1 MNLLLFLGLLLGYF
15 FLLSLCVFTIIYL
28 IRNYEKYG
36 TLLIALLIIIILISF
51 GIIYST
57 LFTISIIFYISD
69 LINILL
75 WKSSIIVYLMV
86 LLEFSLFYSFIKE
99 YKKIPIL
106 PYFWFTILLG
116 LLIGAI
122 LFHSSI
128 TILIVNTNGVEY
140 SFNFI
145 FSLIFII
152 FQISIIIYYSYINF
166 IIYKRAHNKK
176 ISIFLNISAVFL
188 YLPIIMSILYISFE
202 LTLFRTLY
210 IILAWGCF
218 TFGCY
223 IVIRAPSTFIVVTNK
238 IYFINIYHKSG
249 VLLYSYSFA
258 NVNNKIESTIWGNI
272 LIGLNHILS
281 EFTEKSSQIDV
292 LQTKTSDIVV
302 HYDSLGFAV
311 VIATNRKNA
320 ILETIMNNFAN
331 EFKLKYFDELNLLQ
345 DLNKLINIS
354 EFKETNEIIEKY
366 FIMYL

>member
-1 MNLLLFLGLLLGYF
+1 MNLLLFLGLLLGNLF
-15 FLLSLCVFTIIYL
+15 SVSLCIFTVMYL

-36 TLLIALLIIIILISF
+36 TLFMALLIIIILVSF
-51 GIIYST
+51 GVVYST

-69 LINILL
+69 SINILL
-75 WKSSIIVYLMV
+75 WKSSIIVYLIF
-86 LLEFSLFYSFIKE
+86 LLEFSLFYSFIRE
-99 YKKIPIL
+99 DKKIPPL

-116 LLIGAI
+116 LLIGTI
-122 LFHSSI
+122 LLHSSI
-128 TILIVNTNGVEY
+128 IILIGNTNGVEY

-152 FQISIIIYYSYINF
+152 FQISIIIYFSYINV
-166 IIYKRAHNKK
+166 IIYKRARNKK
-176 ISIFLNISAVFL
+176 ISIFLNMSAIFL
-188 YLPIIMSILYISFE
+188 YFPIIMSMLYISFE
-202 LTLFRTLY
+202 LPIFRILH
-210 IILAWGCF
+210 IILAWGGF

-223 IVIRAPSTFIVVTNK
+223 IVIRAPSTFIVITNK

-249 VLLYSYSFA
+249 VLLFSYNFA
-258 NVNNKIESTIWGNI
+258 NVKNEKESTIWGNI

-302 HYDSLGFAV
+302 HYDNLGFAV

-331 EFKLKYFDELNLLQ
+331 EFKLKYNDELNLLQ